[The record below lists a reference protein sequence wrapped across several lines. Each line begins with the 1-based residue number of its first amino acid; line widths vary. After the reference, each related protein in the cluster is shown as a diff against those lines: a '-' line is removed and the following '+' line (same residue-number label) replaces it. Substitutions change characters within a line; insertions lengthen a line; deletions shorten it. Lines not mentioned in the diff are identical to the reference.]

1 MEYWEAVDA
10 EINKQIDYLSKNSD
24 TRGSIIRGV
33 QISLWPDSRSHGCKA
48 YQ

>member
-10 EINKQIDYLSKNSD
+10 EINKQIDYVSK
-24 TRGSIIRGV
+24 TVIQWGFITGGV
-33 QISLWPDSRSHGCKA
+33 QISLRADSRSHGRKA